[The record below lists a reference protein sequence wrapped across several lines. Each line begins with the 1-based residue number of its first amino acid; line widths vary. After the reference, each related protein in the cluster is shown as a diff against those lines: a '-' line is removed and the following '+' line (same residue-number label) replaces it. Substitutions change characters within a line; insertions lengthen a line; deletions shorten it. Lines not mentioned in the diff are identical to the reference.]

1 MSYLIAVLVTT
12 LLLCGFIVL
21 SSIETTSQKR
31 LFGGTRRK
39 FDKQVARVAYVI
51 THIDWAAFF
60 AHVTKSTL
68 ERVAHDVV
76 HTTLLAVRATE
87 RSLTRAI
94 RTLRERV
101 ATHGPDEPVHEG
113 SQLVATIVKF
123 RKNLTRDKKPVA
135 K

>member
-12 LLLCGFIVL
+12 LLLCGFILL
-21 SSIETTSQKR
+21 SLLETKRQKR
-31 LFGGTRRK
+31 LFGGVRRT
-39 FDKQVARVAYVI
+39 FDKQVARVGYVI

-76 HTTLLAVRATE
+76 HTTLLGVRATE
-87 RSLTRAI
+87 RALTRAI

-101 ATHGPDEPVHEG
+101 ATHTADEPVPEG

-123 RKNLTRDKKPVA
+123 RKNLKREKSGSKK
-135 K
+135 